1 MNPLCLAA
9 AFALGAWAPAGTST
23 PASRA
28 DLLRLQAEEAYRSGD
43 HLRALSFL
51 EQAYAADPQPAIL
64 ANRGLVLERLGDTR
78 RAVADFEAYLAT
90 NPPPEKRATAETAV
104 RRLRPDVLIGAD
116 RPGISLFLDDQTAAV
131 GVTPLRLPLNA
142 GAHLVRFEG
151 PGVVPGQVAFVV
163 EPGREQAV
171 QLQVV
176 PQTTPIADANAPG
189 AGADRARTW
198 SYVSLGTG
206 VVTAIAGGAF
216 TLVMQSRKDDRDAA
230 KSRDDWKAADASAE
244 RFQTAAGAAFGVSAA
259 AVATGL
265 YFWFSGD

>member
-9 AFALGAWAPAGTST
+9 AFALGAWAPVGAST

-28 DLLRLQAEEAYRSGD
+28 DLLRQQAEEAYRGGD
-43 HLRALSFL
+43 HLGALSFL

-116 RPGISLFLDDQTAAV
+116 RPGISLFLDDQPTPV
-131 GVTPLRLPLNA
+131 GVTPLRLALNA
-142 GAHLVRFEG
+142 GAHLIRFEG
-151 PGVVPGQVAFVV
+151 QGVLPGQMAFVV

-176 PQTTPIADANAPG
+176 PQTTPTADAGDTDPSEA
-189 AGADRARTW
+189 RARTW

-216 TLVMQSRKDDRDAA
+216 TLMMQGRKDDRDAA
-230 KSRDDWKAADASAE
+230 TSRSAWKSADASAE
-244 RFQTAAGAAFGVSAA
+244 RYQTAAGAAFGVSAA

>member
-9 AFALGAWAPAGTST
+9 AFALGAWAPPGAST

-28 DLLRLQAEEAYRSGD
+28 DLLRQQAEEAYRNGD

-51 EQAYAADPQPAIL
+51 EQAYAADPQPGIL

-116 RPGISLFLDDQTAAV
+116 RPGVSLYLDDQPTPA
-131 GVTPLRLPLNA
+131 GVTPLRIPLNA

-151 PGVVPGQVAFVV
+151 MGIVPGQMAFVV

-171 QLQVV
+171 QLQTL
-176 PQTTPIADANAPG
+176 PQSTPTADATPDRSEA
-189 AGADRARTW
+189 RARTW

-230 KSRDDWKAADASAE
+230 NSRSAWKAADTSAE
-244 RFQTAAGAAFGVSAA
+244 RFQTAAGVAFGISAA

-265 YFWFSGD
+265 YFWFGED